1 MFNTSTAA
9 MMKMMYINHLI
20 TTSKIFEILHP
31 VFSILSP
38 APALLTIA
46 STPIL
51 SSTNRTTFP
60 TTRPRINPIIRSII
74 APTTAIKVSTILT
87 CINAACSSSNIFF
100 LSPPYCF
107 YGAYV
112 LAYYYA
118 GTQEHMLNMYY
129 VYK

>member
-1 MFNTSTAA
+1 

-31 VFSILSP
+31 VFSIVSP
-38 APALLTIA
+38 TPALLTIA

-60 TTRPRINPIIRSII
+60 TTRPTINPIIRSII
-74 APTTAIKVSTILT
+74 APTTASNVSKKATFAKAI
-87 CINAACSSSNIFF
+87 CSSSNIFF
-100 LSPPYCF
+100 LSPPSCF

-118 GTQEHMLNMYY
+118 GTQGPILRMYY